1 MEPLVLIGT
10 VHLDPEGERLLLELL
25 FELKPECV
33 TVDVSEYALEYRRAA
48 GRAHLD
54 RLEHFRRED
63 GSLPPGLEA
72 VAAQLA
78 VPFEYRA
85 AERFAERSGARLA
98 AVGDSL
104 ESQRLLG
111 YLSRELMTTD
121 NLVALA
127 ARDEPPLEEL
137 VAREWK
143 RAQRH
148 KLDGPPLTADQE
160 HRLGR
165 QDARTARRVRD
176 CARIEPT
183 AHVCGW
189 EHLRGLCDELSD
201 LTPVVRLLREG

>member
-1 MEPLVLIGT
+1 MESLVLIGT
-10 VHLDPEGERLLLELL
+10 VHLDPDGERLLLDLL
-25 FELKPECV
+25 FELRPECV
-33 TVDVSEYALEYRRAA
+33 TVDVSEYALEFRRAA

-54 RLEHFRRED
+54 RLGHFRRQD
-63 GSLPPGLEA
+63 GSLPPALEA

-85 AERFAERSGARLA
+85 AERYAGRSGARLA

-111 YLSRELMTTD
+111 YLDRELMTTD

-127 ARDEPPLEEL
+127 ARDEPPLAEL

-148 KLDGPPLTADQE
+148 KLDGPPLTDNQE

-165 QDARTARRVRD
+165 QNTRTARRVRD
-176 CARIEPT
+176 RARVEPT

-189 EHLRGLCDELSD
+189 EHLRGLVDELAD
-201 LTPVVRLLREG
+201 LAPAARLLRDG